1 MVQWQAQPAVHH
13 RWLKQA
19 MAGRERHLRH
29 VRDVPRAH
37 DLAARGGSCP
47 DFIHQRLDL
56 IDAAAAR
63 RFPAPPLLA
72 VDGAKL
78 AVAGGPFIP
87 DADLVFL
94 KIAHVGV
101 AVQEPEQ
108 QIGRAHVEL
117 QSLMRISYAVFC
129 LKKKKSKNKI
139 KLT

>member
-1 MVQWQAQPAVHH
+1 
-13 RWLKQA
+13 
-19 MAGRERHLRH
+19 MAGGVTHVRH
-29 VRDVPRAH
+29 VRDFPLAH
-37 DLAARGGSCP
+37 VLAARGGPCP
-47 DFIHQRLDL
+47 DFIHQRLAL

-108 QIGRAHVEL
+108 IVDRSEEHTSEL
-117 QSLMRISYAVFC
+117 QSLMRISYAVFS
-129 LKKKKSKNKI
+129 LKEKKK
-139 KLT
+139 

>member
-1 MVQWQAQPAVHH
+1 MIRRPP
-13 RWLKQA
+13 RSTRTDTLFPYTPLFRS
-19 MAGRERHLRH
+19 RERHLRH

-37 DLAARGGSCP
+37 DLAARGGPCP

-108 QIGRAHVEL
+108 LVDD
-117 QSLMRISYAVFC
+117 
-129 LKKKKSKNKI
+129 
-139 KLT
+139 